1 MSLFISFEG
10 PEGSGKTTQAKR
22 LKEALEDRNDE
33 VLLTREPGG
42 TPIGDAV
49 REILLNPDYDD
60 MTALTELFLYEASR
74 SQHVSEVIEPA
85 LENGKI
91 VLSDRFADA
100 SLIYQGIARQ
110 VGEDTVESLNDLATR
125 SLTPDL
131 TVILDVQPE
140 DGLDR
145 ARETSDNYTKE
156 GDRIEQESSKFH
168 RRVRDGYRQLAER
181 EPDRCILLS
190 RDRSIDSIHDEILSH
205 VEALLDE

>member
-22 LKEALEDRNDE
+22 LKEALEDRNDD

-60 MTALTELFLYEASR
+60 MTALAELFLYEASR

-156 GDRIEQESSKFH
+156 GDRIEQESSEFH